1 MGTLGMSTR
10 TVIGHSRSETRT
22 LLIPALSMGYVDQK
36 GSLR

>member
-22 LLIPALSMGYVDQK
+22 LL
-36 GSLR
+36 